1 MSIINA
7 LQTLQDSLGNAP
19 AVDAAIEALA
29 KQRSLVATAEHYM
42 TQACCQAT
50 AGHTDLA
57 RRSLDIAKGLLT
69 AVNLP

>member
-1 MSIINA
+1 MSIIDA
-7 LQTLQDSLGNAP
+7 LQTLQDSLGDAP

-50 AGHTDLA
+50 AGHIALA
-57 RRSLDIAKGLLT
+57 RRSLDIAKELLT

>member
-7 LQTLQDSLGNAP
+7 LQTLQDSLGDAP
-19 AVDAAIEALA
+19 AVNDAIEALS

-50 AGHTDLA
+50 SGHVDLA
-57 RRSLDIAKGLLT
+57 RRSLNIAKGLLT

>member
-19 AVDAAIEALA
+19 AVNDVIEALA
-29 KQRSLVATAEHYM
+29 EQRGLVATAEYYM

-50 AGHTDLA
+50 AGHIALA

-69 AVNLP
+69 AVTLP